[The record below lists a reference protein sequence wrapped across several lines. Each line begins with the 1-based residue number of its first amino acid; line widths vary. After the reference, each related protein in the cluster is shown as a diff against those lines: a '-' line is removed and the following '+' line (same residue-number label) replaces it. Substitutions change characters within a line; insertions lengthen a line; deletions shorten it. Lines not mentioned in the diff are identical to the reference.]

1 MTDTPLPGYSGMPQP
16 PDTNAAGQPSQP
28 APSFGLPPDTPIMPG
43 TTDHHFDAAQTP
55 APSAPPEPPVDLAA
69 SFAPMPNI
77 ANLAPQPSPAP
88 TPAPAPAPKPIPPP
102 QIAPEPI
109 PGIIMPQHNP
119 PPATPQ
125 PAPAP
130 SATPVATVPPPA
142 PKPAPPAPQ
151 TPAAP
156 LRTSMYDASV
166 RGVAGASP
174 KDYGLV
180 GESHRTSAPPSR
192 PVGAPQAPARPSAQ
206 DAMYQSVLG
215 KPLEGPVIP
224 STRVQPRTQPEPG
237 TPNPENNVSS
247 AGPAATPAEA
257 ANELARRT
265 AIRTLESDVAN
276 TVAKNQLSLSQIAL
290 AQQRR
295 QAEEA
300 VADIPEGKKF
310 SWWALSGI
318 LLALLG
324 VGIITV
330 AYIMQT
336 NAPEVVEEVIT
347 TQDALIP
354 AVPETTLDV
363 TGMGRP
369 DVLRTLSALA
379 GQYASRDGISLI
391 RLTTFTERIVGEEKM
406 SVESDVPAKDFFTQ
420 LSAHAPERLLRSL
433 GNQTFFGVVSVG
445 GRAVPFLVFEVSS
458 YDSAFAGML
467 EWESFILADL
477 PFLVHTPPTPVT
489 PDPVTGTSTAT
500 STTTGTTTAPTATSP
515 VVVATT
521 PTLPTFLD
529 IVVKNR
535 DARSVKNPDGSTRLL
550 YAFPTPVML
559 LIAQNESAMS
569 AIIEHLTTARFSR

>member
-1 MTDTPLPGYSGMPQP
+1 
-16 PDTNAAGQPSQP
+16 
-28 APSFGLPPDTPIMPG
+28 
-43 TTDHHFDAAQTP
+43 
-55 APSAPPEPPVDLAA
+55 
-69 SFAPMPNI
+69 
-77 ANLAPQPSPAP
+77 
-88 TPAPAPAPKPIPPP
+88 
-102 QIAPEPI
+102 
-109 PGIIMPQHNP
+109 
-119 PPATPQ
+119 
-125 PAPAP
+125 
-130 SATPVATVPPPA
+130 
-142 PKPAPPAPQ
+142 
-151 TPAAP
+151 
-156 LRTSMYDASV
+156 MYDADV

-180 GESHRTSAPPSR
+180 EESHRTSAPPSR
-192 PVGAPQAPARPSAQ
+192 PTGTPQTPLRPSAQ

-224 STRVQPRTQPEPG
+224 SSRPPLSGMPSAPYSQPTGAPAEHMPEGTLAVQP
-237 TPNPENNVSS
+237 
-247 AGPAATPAEA
+247 TPAET
-257 ANELARRT
+257 ANDLARRT

-318 LLALLG
+318 MLALLG

-369 DVLRTLSALA
+369 DVLKTLSALS
-379 GQYASRDGISLI
+379 GQYASREGISLI
-391 RLTTFTERIVGEEKM
+391 RLTTFTERVINEETV
-406 SVESDVPAKDFFTQ
+406 SVETDVPAEDFFAQ
-420 LSAHAPERLLRSL
+420 ISAHAPERLSRSL
-433 GNQTFFGVVSVG
+433 GDQTFFGVVSVG
-445 GRAVPFLVFEVSS
+445 GRAIPFLVFEVSS

-467 EWESFILADL
+467 EWESFILTDL
-477 PFLVHTPPTPVT
+477 PFLVHTPPAPTI
-489 PDPVTGTSTAT
+489 PDPTTGTSTAT
-500 STTTGTTTAPTATSP
+500 STPTGTTTVTSP
-515 VVVATT
+515 AVVTTT
-521 PTLPTFLD
+521 PTVQTFFD

-535 DARSVKNPDGSTRLL
+535 DARSVKNQDGSTRLL

-559 LIAQNESAMS
+559 LVAQNEAALSS
-569 AIIEHLTTARFSR
+569 IIDHLTTARFSR